1 MTEPTNPGTGALDV
15 TEAAS
20 AKVAKAPRVTLDD
33 IKRRVIH
40 HVYLQG
46 TGDLLDMDYVPA
58 EPFNIDPIIE
68 SLSNLSICIL
78 VLDNGFTVIGKSA
91 PVNTEN
97 FNAELGLKLAYDDA
111 IRQVW
116 PLMGFAMC
124 EDRLAQRRALFSEG
138 NL

>member
-20 AKVAKAPRVTLDD
+20 AQVAKAPRVTLDD
-33 IKRRVIH
+33 IKRKIIH

-46 TGDLLDMDYVPA
+46 FEDFLGIEYVPTA
-58 EPFNIDPIIE
+58 PFHVEPVVN
-68 SLSNLSICIL
+68 SLSKLSICIL

-91 PVNTEN
+91 PVNSEN
-97 FNAELGLKLAYDDA
+97 FDSALGLKLAYDDA
-111 IRQVW
+111 IRQIW
-116 PLMGFAMC
+116 PHMGFVMC
-124 EDRLAQRRALFSEG
+124 EEHLAQRRALFSEG